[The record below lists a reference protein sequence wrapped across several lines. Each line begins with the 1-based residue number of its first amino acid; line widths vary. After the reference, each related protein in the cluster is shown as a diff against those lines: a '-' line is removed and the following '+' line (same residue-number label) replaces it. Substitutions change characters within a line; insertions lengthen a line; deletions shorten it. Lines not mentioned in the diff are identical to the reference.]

1 MGTIE
6 ERALYLSRIFGATK
20 ANKESAVYRACIRMA
35 EEQREIDLRNAMA
48 YTCKRCDCSVNG
60 ASEGYISCA
69 IHAAPV
75 ETCMVIKNLIKTM
88 NEL

>member
-35 EEQREIDLRNAMA
+35 EEQREIDVRKAIA
-48 YTCKRCDCSVNG
+48 YTCKRCNCSEKEE
-60 ASEGYISCA
+60 SDDEISCF
-69 IHAAPV
+69 IHAEPMK
-75 ETCMVIKNLIKTM
+75 TCMIVKNLIKTM
-88 NEL
+88 EEL